1 MKVTKKFRETASSA
15 WTYVKRNGSKL
26 ASKGSACALAVGSCA
41 YGVSAMAQESTTTNW
56 PTADSVL
63 GNLQSSLGPWIEM
76 GLLIAGSVLVLKLG
90 YGYAKQFLFRS

>member
-1 MKVTKKFRETASSA
+1 MSTKQLRKNALNA
-15 WTYVKRNGSKL
+15 LTYAKRNGAKL
-26 ASKGSACALAVGSCA
+26 ASKGAACALVVGSCA
-41 YGVSAMAQESTTTNW
+41 YGVSAMAEESSTTNW